1 MEIKICGITK
11 EYEIDKLIEEK
22 IEYAGFVLYYPKSKR
37 NNTIERAQQ
46 LLNYLKSKKEF
57 RIKAVAVVVSPNLEV
72 IEEIEK
78 VGFDIIQ
85 IHDIIDNA
93 LLEKIKIP
101 IFRAVNIKSD
111 TKLSLAQHK
120 NITGI
125 VLDAAVP
132 GMGKAFD
139 WNKYLDF
146 DAAGKKFILA
156 GGLNKNNVREGIE
169 KLHPDIVDCSSGV
182 EYDNKALSGKD
193 IKKIEEFVREV
204 RR

>member
-1 MEIKICGITK
+1 
-11 EYEIDKLIEEK
+11 
-22 IEYAGFVLYYPKSKR
+22 
-37 NNTIERAQQ
+37 
-46 LLNYLKSKKEF
+46 
-57 RIKAVAVVVSPNLEV
+57 
-72 IEEIEK
+72 
-78 VGFDIIQ
+78 
-85 IHDIIDNA
+85 
-93 LLEKIKIP
+93 
-101 IFRAVNIKSD
+101 
-111 TKLSLAQHK
+111 
-120 NITGI
+120 
-125 VLDAAVP
+125 
-132 GMGKAFD
+132 MGKAFD